1 MKPVILSG
9 IQPSGNINIG
19 HYLGAIKN
27 WVMLQEQYDCLFMVV
42 DLHSITV
49 RQDPKILRERVLSFV
64 ALYLACGI
72 DPKRST
78 IFIQSSVLEH
88 AQLGWILNCH
98 TGLGELQRM
107 TQFKDKSSRQESVQA
122 GLMNYPTLMAAD
134 ILLYGTALVP
144 VGEDQKQHLELTRD
158 LAIRMNHLYGENL
171 FVVPEPFIPKVG
183 ARIMSLQQPERKM
196 SKSDPLEN
204 ASLNLLDTAS
214 QIEKKCKS
222 AVTDSG
228 SEIIF
233 DPVNKPGVSNL
244 LMIQSAISGEPLDD
258 LCQVYAGK
266 MYGHLKVD
274 TARIVNELLEPIRA
288 KYHALRSSED
298 DLIHLMAEHA
308 QRARAKAGATLKKVQ
323 DALGFVSV

>member
-9 IQPSGNINIG
+9 IQPSGKINIG
-19 HYLGAIKN
+19 HYLGALKN
-27 WVMLQEQYDCLFMVV
+27 WVLLQEQYECLFMVV

-49 RQDPKILRERVLSFV
+49 RQDPKVLRERVLSFV

-72 DPKRST
+72 DPDRST

-122 GLMNYPTLMAAD
+122 GLLNYPTLMAAD

-158 LAIRMNHLYGENL
+158 LAIRMNHLYGEDL
-171 FVVPEPFIPKVG
+171 FVVPEPFIPQVG

-204 ASLNLLDTAS
+204 ASLNLLDS
-214 QIEKKCKS
+214 QSMIEKKCKS

-228 SEIIF
+228 SVIRF
-233 DPVNKPGVSNL
+233 DPANQPGVSNL
-244 LMIQSAISGEPLDD
+244 LTIQSAISGVSIND
-258 LCQVYAGK
+258 LVSNYSGK

-274 TARIVNELLEPIRA
+274 TARIVNELLNPIRER
-288 KYHALRSSED
+288 YETLRSSED
-298 DLIHLMAEHA
+298 ELLELMAKHA
-308 QRARAKAGATLKKVQ
+308 IRARKKAGATLRRVQ
-323 DALGFVSV
+323 DALGFVPV